1 MSSIKRVLLIGI
13 DSLIFNRTNM
23 GGYQLDVCPTLK
35 KLSDEGINCVNNYSH
50 SGPTQF
56 SMPSVF
62 TSTYPL
68 DYNGYDR
75 GIIDRPNSLA
85 EVLSQEGFKTF
96 GYLPDPWISELG
108 GYNRGFDN
116 TVDCYD
122 LDLVWSNASIYI
134 DYFNERLANGYISR
148 KEWESLFL
156 DHVTKLLDQ
165 TKVYCQK
172 SIHESGHFNN
182 DEKYKDIYKYDYTNI
197 LESIPDNINN
207 FKDALNALDSFSD
220 LYSFPRKIKP
230 IFHKNFTSADWMV
243 DGILERLDNEKC
255 SKTMSFVFLQDLHE
269 LNTCHKYGSYLKV
282 YANKL
287 LSSIPGSGRYRRIF
301 KYFSKGYRSSTK
313 SILYDASLKYI
324 DNSLDR
330 LIQGLKNKAM
340 LDETLIVIFSDHG
353 DSMEN
358 GSDIVASFNEDYLK
372 VPMIFWTSDMESRNI
387 SAVTSLIDLAPTILD
402 LLDIEKPDTYKGIS
416 VFDKRIIS
424 RKYILHENV
433 GRGPCD
439 ILNKTM
445 HIGLRDSN
453 SVLWTPESDGISTSS
468 LKIIA
473 DRARDV
479 KKGCSKFL

>member
-35 KLSDEGINCVNNYSH
+35 KLSDEGINCENNYSH

-156 DHVTKLLDQ
+156 DHVTKLLDK

-197 LESIPDNINN
+197 LESTPDNINN

-220 LYSFPRKIKP
+220 LYSFPKK
-230 IFHKNFTSADWMV
+230 
-243 DGILERLDNEKC
+243 
-255 SKTMSFVFLQDLHE
+255 
-269 LNTCHKYGSYLKV
+269 
-282 YANKL
+282 
-287 LSSIPGSGRYRRIF
+287 
-301 KYFSKGYRSSTK
+301 
-313 SILYDASLKYI
+313 
-324 DNSLDR
+324 
-330 LIQGLKNKAM
+330 
-340 LDETLIVIFSDHG
+340 
-353 DSMEN
+353 
-358 GSDIVASFNEDYLK
+358 
-372 VPMIFWTSDMESRNI
+372 
-387 SAVTSLIDLAPTILD
+387 
-402 LLDIEKPDTYKGIS
+402 
-416 VFDKRIIS
+416 IS
-424 RKYILHENV
+424 R
-433 GRGPCD
+433 
-439 ILNKTM
+439 LN
-445 HIGLRDSN
+445 S
-453 SVLWTPESDGISTSS
+453 
-468 LKIIA
+468 
-473 DRARDV
+473 
-479 KKGCSKFL
+479 